1 MPKANVKR
9 EGSFILL
16 TFCDNKLESSKVK
29 AKLKFIKAKFFANG
43 ASACAALAVF
53 ICMAISGCASIQTVN
68 SKSIESAEM
77 TYEIKVTRQLFV
89 PKSPSDVFKFIA
101 AEDVLPKV
109 LTGYGPLPAVIKTS
123 GNTGPWD
130 VVGSSRIVH
139 LADQTTVREEITNY
153 KNSEYFAYK
162 IWDFGNPIVKTLAT
176 GGRGEWTFAA
186 AEGGTQVTWTYTFV
200 AKNGLT
206 AIPMSAIAQTL
217 WRGYMD
223 VCLGNT
229 LRLMTK
235 A

>member
-1 MPKANVKR
+1 MEEK
-9 EGSFILL
+9 F
-16 TFCDNKLESSKVK
+16 
-29 AKLKFIKAKFFANG
+29 KFIKQKSFANAASG
-43 ASACAALAVF
+43 AAVVLMCIVLSACA
-53 ICMAISGCASIQTVN
+53 SIETVN
-68 SKSIESAEM
+68 TKPSERAEM

-89 PKSPSDVFKFIA
+89 PKKPDEVFKFIA

-130 VVGSSRIVH
+130 VVGSSRVVH
-139 LADQTTVREEITNY
+139 LADKTTVREQLTHYNY
-153 KNSEYFAYK
+153 SEYFAYK

-176 GGRGEWTFAA
+176 GGRGEWTFIA

-206 AIPMSAIAQTL
+206 AIPMSGIAQIL

-223 VCLGNT
+223 VCLENT
-229 LRLMTK
+229 LRIMTK
-235 A
+235 T

>member
-1 MPKANVKR
+1 MR
-9 EGSFILL
+9 ISSYYETSYSF
-16 TFCDNKLESSKVK
+16 KLESLKVK
-29 AKLKFIKAKFFANG
+29 ETLKFIKAKSFAKA
-43 ASACAALAVF
+43 ASVIAALLSGLAL
-53 ICMAISGCASIQTVN
+53 SGCASIQPVN
-68 SKSIESAEM
+68 TKSSESAEM
-77 TYEIKVTRQLFV
+77 RYEIKVTRQLFV
-89 PKSPSDVFKFIA
+89 PKTPDEVFKFIA

-130 VVGSSRIVH
+130 VVGSSRVVH
-139 LADQTTVREEITNY
+139 LADKTTVREEITHY
-153 KNSEYFAYK
+153 DYSKYFAYR

-176 GGRGEWTFAA
+176 GGRGEWTFTA

-206 AIPMSAIAQTL
+206 AIPMSGIAQIL

-223 VCLGNT
+223 VCLDNT

>member
-1 MPKANVKR
+1 M
-9 EGSFILL
+9 E
-16 TFCDNKLESSKVK
+16 E
-29 AKLKFIKAKFFANG
+29 KLKFIKLKPF
-43 ASACAALAVF
+43 ASAATAAAVVLVS
-53 ICMAISGCASIQTVN
+53 MALSGCASIQMVN
-68 SKSIESAEM
+68 TKPTESVQM

-89 PKSPSDVFKFIA
+89 PKKPSEVFEFIA

-130 VVGSSRIVH
+130 VVGSSRVVH
-139 LADQTTVREEITNY
+139 LADKTTVREELTYYNY
-153 KNSEYFAYK
+153 SKYFAYK
-162 IWDFGNPIVKTLAT
+162 IWGFGNPIVKTLAT
-176 GGRGEWTFAA
+176 GGRGEWTFTA

-206 AIPMSAIAQTL
+206 AIPMSGIAQIL

-223 VCLGNT
+223 VCLDNT